1 MDSRIK
7 FFSVIQGNVFSRE
20 RFLGLLIPLPYQ
32 TLLLLL
38 FLINYYY
45 YFLSRFLENA
55 SADFY
60 KTFRS
65 YSAQSLYKIIFFF
78 SPHFRSRDIKDCI
91 FLLVHNFFPN
101 VLKDSFFKFSGMVE
115 SLYPQCITNIRT
127 SEGIKKHLF
136 FNFFVLK
143 FF

>member
-1 MDSRIK
+1 M
-7 FFSVIQGNVFSRE
+7 FPVIQGYVFSRE

-45 YFLSRFLENA
+45 YFLSRFLKNT
-55 SADFY
+55 SADFN

-65 YSAQSLYKIIFFF
+65 YSAQSLYKIYRSLLF

-91 FLLVHNFFPN
+91 FLLVHIFFPN
-101 VLKDSFFKFSGMVE
+101 VFKDSPSKFSGMVE
-115 SLYPQCITNIRT
+115 SLYPQCITHIRT
-127 SEGIKKHLF
+127 LEGIKKHLF
-136 FNFFVLK
+136 FNFFVLN
-143 FF
+143 FFNVFF